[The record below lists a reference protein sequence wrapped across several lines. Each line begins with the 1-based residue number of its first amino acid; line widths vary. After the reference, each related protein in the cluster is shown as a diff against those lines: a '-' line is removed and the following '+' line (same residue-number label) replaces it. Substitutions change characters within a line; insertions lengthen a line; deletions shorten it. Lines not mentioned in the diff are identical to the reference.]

1 MTPTPLF
8 SGEVQF
14 RRYSDTSTQGQ
25 QIVLTLADREALSVF
40 IGKEGKRF
48 ACVLVEIGDDEMPV
62 EPVKPAR
69 KDTRGP
75 LCKEACDLCAM
86 RDFWEYVCSQGVEC
100 RGEHD
105 AKEYVLGFCGVE
117 TRKELD
123 SKEEAAEH
131 FRRGIRVPFIRWQRE
146 RRTA

>member
-75 LCKEACDLCAM
+75 LCREACDLCKM
-86 RDFWEYVCSQGVEC
+86 PDFWEYVRSQGVEC
-100 RGEHD
+100 RGEPD
-105 AKEYVLGFCGVE
+105 ATEYVHGFCGIGS
-117 TRKELD
+117 RKDLD
-123 SKEEAAEH
+123 SNGEVAEY
-131 FRRGIRVPFIRWQRE
+131 FRDGIRVPFIRWQRG
-146 RRTA
+146 RTA